1 MNEALE
7 RQGWTNDV
15 RTYLL
20 ISILLC
26 VIVLLSFWGL
36 QNAEFINLDDWGYVF
51 RNASVMDGLSVKG
64 IQWAFTTTH
73 MNNWQPVTWISHMLD
88 CSLFGVAPGAHHVVN
103 IALHAVN
110 SILVFVVLLQL
121 TGSCLKSSFV
131 AAVFA
136 VHPLHVES
144 VAWISER
151 RDVLSTLFGL
161 LTLLAYAR
169 FIRRPSPLWYGV
181 ALVSFV
187 LGLLSKPMLVTLP
200 FVLLLLDFW
209 PAGRIAG
216 WRDLG
221 RRILEKVPFFML
233 SAASCVVTY
242 VFQEQSGAM
251 AVAQPLDLRIANAF
265 VSYVLYVG
273 KSFVPIN
280 LAIKYPYPA
289 SIPLAYTLGSA
300 LLLGLVTTV
309 AVWLAKTR
317 PYLAVGWFWF
327 LGTLF
332 PVIGLVKV
340 GTQAMADRYMYVPLI
355 GLLIATAWGFPPLV
369 KRIPYRKALM
379 PMSALLCIV
388 SLAYLTRIQV
398 GYWHDSVALYEHTA
412 AVTNDNI
419 FAHYNLGLFYREM
432 GDWKKSIRNFEEV
445 IRIDPMIYD
454 VHFKLAPVLEQDG
467 RPHEA
472 VAMYESCLRKDPRHG
487 MCHYELGRL
496 LFRLKRIDTAI
507 EHMETAAVLRPSDGR
522 IRGDLSELR
531 QMKLTQDQ

>member
-1 MNEALE
+1 MNEALD
-7 RQGWTNDV
+7 RQGWPNDV
-15 RTYLL
+15 RTQLL

-26 VIVLLSFWGL
+26 VIVLLSFSAL
-36 QNAEFINLDDWGYVF
+36 QNAQFINLDDWGYVF
-51 RNASVMDGLSVKG
+51 RNANVMNGLSVEG

-73 MNNWQPVTWISHMLD
+73 MNNWQPITWISHMLD
-88 CSLFGVAPGAHHVVN
+88 CSLFGVDPGAHHVVN
-103 IALHAVN
+103 VALHAAN
-110 SILVFVVLLQL
+110 SILVFFVLLRF
-121 TGSCLKSSFV
+121 TGCCLKSAFV

-181 ALVSFV
+181 ALVSFA

-216 WRDLG
+216 WRDFG
-221 RRILEKVPFFML
+221 RRTLEKFPFFLL
-233 SAASCVVTY
+233 SAAACVVTY
-242 VFQEQSGAM
+242 VSQEQSGAM
-251 AVAQPLDLRIANAF
+251 AVVQPLDLRIANAF
-265 VSYVLYVG
+265 VSYVRYMG
-273 KSFVPIN
+273 KSLVPIN
-280 LAIKYPYPA
+280 LAIKYPYPV
-289 SIPLAYTLGSA
+289 SIPLAHTLGSA
-300 LLLGLVTTV
+300 LFLGLVTT
-309 AVWLAKTR
+309 AALWLAKTR

-340 GTQAMADRYMYVPLI
+340 GTQAMADRYMYIPLI
-355 GLLIATAWGFPPLV
+355 GLLIATAWGIPPLL
-369 KRIPYRKALM
+369 KGIPYRRALLSV
-379 PMSALLCIV
+379 SALLCILI
-388 SLAYLTRIQV
+388 LALLTRIQV

-419 FAHYNLGLFYREM
+419 FAHYNLGLFYRET

-454 VHFKLAPVLEQDG
+454 VHFKLAPVLERDG

-472 VAMYESCLRKDPRHG
+472 VEMYESCLRKNPRHG

-496 LFRLKRIDTAI
+496 LVRLGRIDMAI
-507 EHMETAAVLRPSDGR
+507 EHMEAAAALRPSDLR
-522 IRGDLSELR
+522 IRGGLSELR
-531 QMKLTQDQ
+531 QMKLMHDQ